1 MAMPMIVPIK
11 KGQVYTNIATEP
23 TDKAGHLRDLMA
35 NFVHGWTSSKAYCK
49 FLGEHAP

>member
-1 MAMPMIVPIK
+1 MIVPMAK

-35 NFVHGWTSSKAYCK
+35 NFVHDWTCSKAYRK